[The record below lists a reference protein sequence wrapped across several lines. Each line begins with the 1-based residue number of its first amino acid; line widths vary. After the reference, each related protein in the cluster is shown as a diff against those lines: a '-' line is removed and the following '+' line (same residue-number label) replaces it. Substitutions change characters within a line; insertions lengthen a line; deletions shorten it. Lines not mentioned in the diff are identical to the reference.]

1 METIVKNHDSVGP
14 RAFQYPAD
22 HAAMALWLAPKHGVL
37 VRIQQTLEA
46 MKAHP
51 ARSVVLLPYAQ
62 LLPLAQRLWA
72 RQNPDGFAPRFE
84 TTLNWVNTLGAPTW
98 ESHNLTMDPAVD
110 LLTAQSLLGRS
121 GGAEQQDQAALL
133 LQSVY
138 QLAPLAAAAGLSLRD
153 DWAQTAR
160 GHAALGLDGAALA
173 WEARLARLAVEWAAA
188 SHYATDVLFQS
199 STWENLDALLV
210 VQGAVADPLAASLCE
225 HWGEKVCCLPL
236 VSELAQSSA
245 APLVLPAL
253 HRCDDAEDEA
263 QRTAACVVGHIAADR
278 YPVALVSADRAL
290 TRRVRAVLDGL
301 GVAMRDENGWKLST
315 SQSGATLMAV
325 LRAAAWNAGTDV
337 VLAALKLQTG
347 EGGTADALEHALR
360 RDPTRDWR
368 QVGKRPWLLQDTA
381 LLAKW
386 QAIEQW
392 RGRLVGRKTL
402 AAWLDALQQVLR
414 DMAMWDALLADAAG
428 ADVLS
433 ALRLQPLDGGA
444 WERLL
449 DGALWAAQRL
459 DLSEFTQWVN
469 AALEGSSFKPDYPA
483 EEQLVILPM
492 SQMLGRPFAAVVM
505 AGCDEVRLNPSP
517 EPAGLWTPAQR
528 LALGLPSRDALE
540 AQLRS
545 VWGHALA
552 SPACDV
558 LWRSSDEAGETL
570 LPSALVQQI
579 ELSRPAGAAYASDPR
594 LVRPIED
601 RPVHLPRPTAPA
613 LAVSTLSA
621 SGYDDLRQCPYRF
634 FAQRILGLRPAE
646 ELDTEVDKRDFG
658 NWLHAVLKRF
668 HTELASTPTH
678 DLHQRSGMLDGA
690 AEAETLSMGLPEGE
704 FLPFAAAWPALRNG
718 YLGWLETHEAQGAA
732 FDRGEVDS
740 RQGLGPITLIGR
752 LDRVDTLADGR
763 AMVIDYKTEALATT
777 RQRVKAPLEDT
788 QMAFYAALLPNDTLR
803 ALYLHVGERDGTVA
817 CEQTEIVQAR
827 DALLD
832 GLQADMQAI
841 AQGAA
846 LPALGEGS
854 VCDFCQVRGLCRKD
868 FWVPA

>member
-1 METIVKNHDSVGP
+1 
-14 RAFQYPAD
+14 
-22 HAAMALWLAPKHGVL
+22 MALWLAPNQGVL

-46 MKAHP
+46 MNAHP

-84 TTLNWVNTLGAPTW
+84 TTMNWVNTLGAATW
-98 ESHNLTMDPAVD
+98 EPHNLTMDPAVD

-121 GGAEQQDQAALL
+121 GGAELQEQASLL
-133 LQSVY
+133 LQSAY
-138 QLAPLAAAAGLSLRD
+138 QLAPLAAAAGPSQRD
-153 DWAQTAR
+153 IWAQSAR
-160 GHAALGLDGAALA
+160 GHAALGLDSAALA
-173 WEARLARLAVEWAAA
+173 WEARLARLAVEWVAA
-188 SHYATDVLFQS
+188 SHYATDVLFQAA
-199 STWENLDALLV
+199 TWESLDALVV
-210 VQGAVADPLAASLCE
+210 VQGAVDDPLAISLAQQ
-225 HWGEKVCCLPL
+225 WGEKLRCLPL
-236 VSELAQSSA
+236 VAEANGVLTN
-245 APLVLPAL
+245 LPAL

-263 QRTAACVVGHIAADR
+263 QRTAACVIGHIAADR

-290 TRRVRAVLDGL
+290 TRRVRALLEGL

-315 SQSGATLMAV
+315 SQAGATLMAV
-325 LRAAAWNAGTDV
+325 LRAAAWNANADE
-337 VLAALKLQTG
+337 VLAALKLQAS
-347 EGGTADALEHALR
+347 EGQSADALEHALR
-360 RDPTRDWR
+360 RDPVRDWR
-368 QVGKRPWLLQDTA
+368 QVGKRPWLQRDAA
-381 LLAKW
+381 LLAQW
-386 QAIEQW
+386 QQVELW
-392 RGRLVGRKTL
+392 RGRLAGRKTL

-414 DMAMWDALLADAAG
+414 ETALWDGLGGDAAG
-428 ADVLS
+428 VDVLS
-433 ALRLQPLDGGA
+433 SLRLQPLDGGA
-444 WERLL
+444 WARLL

-459 DLSEFTQWVN
+459 DLAEFTQWVN
-469 AALEGSSFKPDYPA
+469 ATLEGSSFKPDYPA

-517 EPAGLWTPAQR
+517 EPPGLWTPAQR

-558 LWRSSDEAGETL
+558 LWRSSDDAGEAL

-579 ELSRPAGAAYASDPR
+579 DLLRSAEPYAPDPR
-594 LVRPIED
+594 LLRTVATQ
-601 RPVHLPRPTAPA
+601 PVHMPRPAAPA
-613 LAVSTLSA
+613 LSVTTLSA
-621 SGYDDLRQCPYRF
+621 SGYDDVRQCPYRF
-634 FAQRILGLRPAE
+634 FAQRMLGLRPVE

-668 HTELASTPTH
+668 HTDLALHPSAEL
-678 DLHQRSGMLDGA
+678 LQRQGMLDVA
-690 AEAETLSMGLPEGE
+690 ADAETLSMGLPEGE
-704 FLPFAAAWPALRNG
+704 FLPFLAAWPALRNG
-718 YLGWLETHEAQGAA
+718 YLGWLETHEAQGATY
-732 FDRGEVDS
+732 DRGEVDS

-752 LDRVDTLADGR
+752 LDRVDTLADGS

-803 ALYLHVGERDGTVA
+803 ALYLHVGERDATVA
-817 CEQTEIVQAR
+817 CEQAEIVQAR
-827 DALLD
+827 DALLQGVQD
-832 GLQADMQAI
+832 DMQAI
-841 AQGAA
+841 AQGAE

-854 VCDFCQVRGLCRKD
+854 ACDFCQVRGLCRKD

>member
-22 HAAMALWLAPKHGVL
+22 HAAMALWLAPNHGAL
-37 VRIQQTLEA
+37 ARIQQTLEA

-84 TTLNWVNTLGAPTW
+84 TTLNWVNTLGVATW

-121 GGAEQQDQAALL
+121 GGAELQDQAALL
-133 LQSVY
+133 LQSAY
-138 QLAPLAAAAGLSLRD
+138 QLAPLAAAAGPSQRD
-153 DWAQTAR
+153 TWAQSAR
-160 GHAALGLDGAALA
+160 VHAALGLDSAALA
-173 WEARLARLAVEWAAA
+173 WEARLARLAVEWVAA
-188 SHYATDVLFQS
+188 SHYATDVLFRD
-199 STWENLDALLV
+199 STWSNLDALVV
-210 VQGAVADPLAASLCE
+210 VQGAVADPLATSLGQQ
-225 HWGEKVCCLPL
+225 WGEKLRCMPL
-236 VSELAQSSA
+236 VAEPSLPNEVLTQ
-245 APLVLPAL
+245 LPAL

-263 QRTAACVVGHIAADR
+263 QRTAACVIGHIAADR

-290 TRRVRAVLDGL
+290 TRRVRALLDGL

-315 SQSGATLMAV
+315 SQAGATVMA
-325 LRAAAWNAGTDV
+325 LLTAGTWNASTDE

-347 EGGTADALEHALR
+347 EGHSADALEQALR
-360 RDPTRDWR
+360 RDPARDWR
-368 QVGKRPWLLQDTA
+368 QMGKRPWLQQDVA
-381 LLAKW
+381 LLAQW
-386 QAIEQW
+386 QQVELW
-392 RGRLVGRKTL
+392 RGRLGGRKTL
-402 AAWLDALQQVLR
+402 AAWLGALQQVLR
-414 DMAMWDALLADAAG
+414 DMALWDGLLADAAG
-428 ADVLS
+428 AEVLS

-444 WERLL
+444 WARLL
-449 DGALWAAQRL
+449 DGALWADQRL
-459 DLSEFTQWVN
+459 DLAEFTQWVN
-469 AALEGSSFKPDYPA
+469 ATLEGSSFKPDYPA

-517 EPAGLWTPAQR
+517 EPPGLWTPAQR

-545 VWGHALA
+545 VWGHALH

-558 LWRSSDEAGETL
+558 LWRSSDDAGETL

-579 ELSRPAGAAYASDPR
+579 ELMCPEENYTQDPR
-594 LVRPIED
+594 LLRTVETQ
-601 RPVHLPRPTAPA
+601 PVHLPRPAAPA

-621 SGYDDLRQCPYRF
+621 SGYDDVRQCPYRF
-634 FAQRILGLRPAE
+634 FAQRMLGLRPAE

-668 HTELASTPTH
+668 HTDLALRPTAELQLRQS
-678 DLHQRSGMLDGA
+678 MLDA
-690 AEAETLSMGLPEGE
+690 AADAETLSMGLPEGE
-704 FLPFAAAWPALRNG
+704 FLPFVAAWPALRNG
-718 YLGWLETHEAQGAA
+718 YLDWLEKHEAQGAR
-732 FDRGEVDS
+732 FDRGEVDC
-740 RQGLGPITLIGR
+740 RQGLGPMNLIGR
-752 LDRVDTLADGR
+752 LDRVDTLADGS

-777 RQRVKAPLEDT
+777 RQRIKAPLEDT
-788 QMAFYAALLPNDTLR
+788 QMAFYAALLPSDTLR

-854 VCDFCQVRGLCRKD
+854 ACDFCQVRGLCRKD

>member
-1 METIVKNHDSVGP
+1 MEIIVKNHDKVGP

-22 HAAMALWLAPKHGVL
+22 HAAMALWLAPDHGVL
-37 VRIQQTLEA
+37 ARMQRALQD
-46 MKAHP
+46 MGAHP

-72 RQNPDGFAPRFE
+72 RQSPDGFAPRFE
-84 TTLNWVNTLGAPTW
+84 TTLNWVNTLGAPAW
-98 ESHNLTMDPAVD
+98 EPHNLTMDPAVD

-121 GGAEQQDQAALL
+121 GGADQQDQAALL
-133 LQSVY
+133 LQSAY
-138 QLAPLAAAAGLSLRD
+138 QLAPLAAAVGPSQRD
-153 DWAQTAR
+153 AWAQAAR
-160 GHAALGLDGAALA
+160 GHAALGLDSAALA
-173 WEARLARLAVEWAAA
+173 WEARLARLAVEWVAA
-188 SHYATDVLFQS
+188 SHYATDVLFQT

-225 HWGEKVCCLPL
+225 HWGEKVRCLPL
-236 VSELAQSSA
+236 VAELADSSD
-245 APLVLPAL
+245 APLALPAL

-263 QRTAACVVGHIAADR
+263 QRVAACVIGHIAADR

-315 SQSGATLMAV
+315 SQAGATVMAV
-325 LRAAAWNAGTDV
+325 LRAAPWNASTDV

-347 EGGTADALEHALR
+347 EGRSADALEHALR
-360 RDPTRDWR
+360 RDPARDWR
-368 QVGKRPWLLQDTA
+368 QVGKRPWLQQDAA
-381 LLAKW
+381 LLAQW
-386 QAIEQW
+386 EAVEQW
-392 RGRLVGRKTL
+392 RGQLGGRKTL

-414 DMAMWDALLADAAG
+414 DMTLWDALLADAAG

-444 WERLL
+444 WARLL

-459 DLSEFTQWVN
+459 DLAEFTQWVN
-469 AALEGSSFKPDYPA
+469 ATLEGSSFKPDYPA

-558 LWRSSDEAGETL
+558 LWRSSDESGETL

-579 ELSRPAGAAYASDPR
+579 ELLRPAGAAYANDPR
-594 LVRPIED
+594 LSRPIED
-601 RPVHLPRPTAPA
+601 RPTPLPRPAAPA
-613 LAVSTLSA
+613 LSVSTLSA

-634 FAQRILGLRPAE
+634 FAQRMLGLRPAE

-668 HTELASTPTH
+668 HTELASQPTH
-678 DLHQRSGMLDGA
+678 DVHQRNAMLDGA

-752 LDRVDTLADGR
+752 LDRVDTLADGS

-817 CEQTEIVQAR
+817 CEQTEIVHAR

>member
-1 METIVKNHDSVGP
+1 METIVKNHDHIGP

-22 HAAMALWLAPKHGVL
+22 HAAMALWLAPESGVL
-37 VRIQQTLEA
+37 ARIQRTLQE
-46 MKAHP
+46 MGAHP

-72 RQNPDGFAPRFE
+72 RQSPDGFAPRFE
-84 TTLNWVNTLGAPTW
+84 TTLNWVNTLGAATW
-98 ESHNLTMDPAVD
+98 EPHNLTMDPAVD

-121 GGAEQQDQAALL
+121 GGAEQQDEAALL
-133 LQSVY
+133 LQSAY
-138 QLAPLAAAAGLSLRD
+138 QLAPLAAAAGPTRRD
-153 DWAQTAR
+153 AWAQAAR
-160 GHAALGLDGAALA
+160 GHAALGLDSAALA
-173 WEARLARLAVEWAAA
+173 WEARLARLAVEWVAA
-188 SHYATDVLFQS
+188 SHYATDVLFQD
-199 STWENLDALLV
+199 STWNNLDALVV
-210 VQGAVADPLAASLCE
+210 VQGAVADPLATSLGQQ
-225 HWGEKVCCLPL
+225 WGEKLRCLPL
-236 VSELAQSSA
+236 VAEPALPNDVLTQ
-245 APLVLPAL
+245 LPAL

-263 QRTAACVVGHIAADR
+263 QRAAACVIGHIAADR

-290 TRRVRAVLDGL
+290 TRRLRALLDGL

-315 SQSGATLMAV
+315 SQAGATVMAV
-325 LRAAAWNAGTDV
+325 LRAAAWNASTDV
-337 VLAALKLQTG
+337 VLAALKLQTD
-347 EGGTADALEHALR
+347 ESHSADALEHALR
-360 RDPTRDWR
+360 RDPARDWR
-368 QVGKRPWLLQDTA
+368 QVGKRPWLQQDAA
-381 LLAKW
+381 LLAQW
-386 QAIEQW
+386 QQVELW

-402 AAWLDALQQVLR
+402 AAWLDAVQQVLR
-414 DMAMWDALLADAAG
+414 DMALWDGLLADAAG
-428 ADVLS
+428 AEVLS

-444 WERLL
+444 WARLL
-449 DGALWAAQRL
+449 DGALWADQRL
-459 DLSEFTQWVN
+459 DLAEFTQWVN
-469 AALEGSSFKPDYPA
+469 ATLEGSSFKPDYPA

-517 EPAGLWTPAQR
+517 EPPGLWTPAQR

-545 VWGHALA
+545 VWGHALS

-558 LWRSSDEAGETL
+558 LWRSSDDTGETL

-579 ELSRPAGAAYASDPR
+579 ELLRPVGEPYALDQR
-594 LVRPIED
+594 LLRTVET
-601 RPVHLPRPTAPA
+601 RPVHLPRPAAPA

-621 SGYDDLRQCPYRF
+621 SGYDDVRQCPYRF
-634 FAQRILGLRPAE
+634 FAQRMLGLRPAE

-678 DLHQRSGMLDGA
+678 DVHQRNGMLDA
-690 AEAETLSMGLPEGE
+690 AADAETLSMGLPEGE
-704 FLPFAAAWPALRNG
+704 FLPFVAAWPALRNG
-718 YLGWLETHEAQGAA
+718 YLDWLEKHEAQGAR
-732 FDRGEVDS
+732 FDRGEVDC
-740 RQGLGPITLIGR
+740 RQGLGPISLIGR
-752 LDRVDTLADGR
+752 LDRVDALADGGV
-763 AMVIDYKTEALATT
+763 MVIDYKTEALATT

-854 VCDFCQVRGLCRKD
+854 ACDFCQVRGLCRKD
-868 FWVPA
+868 FWVSA